1 MRMSLSIFCL
11 VTDRSSSSTSS
22 RGCLGRKSFKKL
34 SARCAE
40 FGDKHPEIEKKE
52 TLTVEMRTTPKKIK
66 TLFKTGRCTDKIR
79 DIWLPIL
86 TDWTQPASNWASQLF

>member
-22 RGCLGRKSFKKL
+22 RGCLGCKTFKKP
-34 SARCAE
+34 SVRCAQ

-52 TLTVEMRTTPKKIK
+52 RLTVARTTPKKIK
-66 TLFKTGRCTDKIR
+66 TLFKTGWLADKIR
-79 DIWLPIL
+79 DTWLPIL
-86 TDWTQPASNWASQLF
+86 TKWTQPASNWASQRL